1 MPFTDVFEL
10 YEIKCRKYKPEQLTE
25 RLKGVLFS
33 EAAKELQFM
42 NYINEKGV
50 QANG

>member
-1 MPFTDVFEL
+1 MVDEIFEL

-33 EAAKELQFM
+33 EAARELSFM
-42 NYINEKGV
+42 EYINSKGV
-50 QANG
+50 QADG